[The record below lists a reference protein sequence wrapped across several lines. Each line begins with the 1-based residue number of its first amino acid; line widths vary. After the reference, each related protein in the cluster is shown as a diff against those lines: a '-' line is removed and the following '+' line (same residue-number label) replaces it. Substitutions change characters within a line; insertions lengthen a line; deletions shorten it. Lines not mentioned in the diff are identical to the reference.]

1 MQNPQIYKSDYIK
14 YLIIQN
20 PLFYAKYL
28 KYGFKII
35 IYNVYIYISWEKWFF
50 KDICPALKVSYANT
64 PTYAQNQ
71 IHSNTAVVM
80 PHTSTYFC

>member
-1 MQNPQIYKSDYIK
+1 MQNPQIYKPDYIK

-35 IYNVYIYISWEKWFF
+35 IYIVYIYILREMIFQRYMSCSQSILCKYPRLPP
-50 KDICPALKVSYANT
+50 K
-64 PTYAQNQ
+64 
-71 IHSNTAVVM
+71 SN
-80 PHTSTYFC
+80 SF